1 MLVGFSSLAQLLCSF
16 VSFLLWVERRSVVV
30 LLLLSFIKSRNLI
43 SFLSHPSKRLFLEL
57 AFFHYYLVNLPHTS
71 DFSFLD
77 WGKKLSRVMLSWRTP
92 AFLLET
98 KAVLLCHF
106 GTQQPL
112 ALWSSWLLWKLV
124 IFGENVSYLSSSWVK
139 KFLHNL
145 NGWRAEIN
153 YIITI
158 LNVHVCV
165 VFFICKSLRL

>member
-1 MLVGFSSLAQLLCSF
+1 MFVGFSSLAQLLCSF
-16 VSFLLWVERRSVVV
+16 VSFLLWVEHRSVVV

-77 WGKKLSRVMLSWRTP
+77 WGKKLSRVMSSWRTP

-106 GTQQPL
+106 ATQPASSTVKLL
-112 ALWSSWLLWKLV
+112 AFVKVSDLRRKCL
-124 IFGENVSYLSSSWVK
+124 IF
-139 KFLHNL
+139 KF
-145 NGWRAEIN
+145 
-153 YIITI
+153 I
-158 LNVHVCV
+158 LG
-165 VFFICKSLRL
+165 